1 MLTTTVRIGNGQK
14 AQLTLV
20 EEYLE
25 EEDFLQGSSFRNTF
39 RPHGDYSIHNKVL
52 SQILE
57 PLSMPAPLV

>member
-14 AQLTLV
+14 AQLTLD

-39 RPHGDYSIHNKVL
+39 RPHGDCSIHNKVL
-52 SQILE
+52 SQIL
-57 PLSMPAPLV
+57 